1 MPFSFCI
8 SETFPKRL
16 RELRQSTV
24 RIAPSLS
31 LRVSSPRIVRTYP
44 GRYAR
49 GIVPSPGARQRP
61 ARVRPDLLHGS
72 VPQPARR
79 ENRAMRVS
87 GVRARRDE
95 DGARRVLHRA
105 QGDRDVPRD
114 RAIRTRVG
122 TRRQRGAPPA
132 ALGDAQSAPG
142 MESRHG
148 EERRRAVRH
157 AIQNRPREDP
167 RGRTRVQAHRRRPQ
181 ARATR
186 RQEARGDGEDEDG
199 GRAKKHGGHARC
211 ARGADGDAPGGA
223 EQAQRRAH
231 ARQDQGKARG

>member
-1 MPFSFCI
+1 MPFKLSVCN
-8 SETFPKRL
+8 SETFPKRSP
-16 RELRQSTV
+16 RQSTT

-49 GIVPSPGARQRP
+49 GIVPGPGARQRP

-114 RAIRTRVG
+114 RAIRARVG

-142 MESRHG
+142 MESCHG

-157 AIQNRPREDP
+157 AIQNRAREDAS
-167 RGRTRVQAHRRRPQ
+167 GRTRVQAHRRRPQ

-186 RQEARGDGEDEDG
+186 RQEARGDGEGEDG
-199 GRAKKHGGHARC
+199 G
-211 ARGADGDAPGGA
+211 
-223 EQAQRRAH
+223 
-231 ARQDQGKARG
+231 